1 MQEKEE
7 NKSKGEEQ
15 ERRRGKEGKY
25 LDEGVE

>member
-15 ERRRGKEGKY
+15 ERRRGKEGMY